1 MENLDKFDPAGLDD
15 EEYEPLADG
24 DRMAAERAMQE
35 RDQMLGW
42 GQEKVLS
49 TRPSSDDEDESE
61 EEEEEKADTGK
72 KQTTMFSFFKKIP
85 KPTDTDNS
93 DTLSVAELK
102 AKADAQ
108 AISHKLSAGSKKG
121 SGSFEAGSLVWAKL
135 QGYPW
140 WPGVLCMHKEKLER
154 KMEGV
159 RELNVWFLGEDS
171 RSWVAKSM
179 IRMWGMEVDRTG
191 GEEDEMWRKGL
202 ELAEGA
208 VDLTQEE
215 RLKKL
220 LYSEEDEESERNE
233 SDNESDT
240 EDTKEKNKSPA
251 KKRRRIMVD
260 SDSDSDEETF
270 EVEKILDMK
279 EEDGTTKYLVKWLG
293 FNKEEENTW
302 EPLDNLD
309 CKDKIK
315 LFEDKGETKNK
326 IFKDEKPEAK
336 FSAAAC

>member
-35 RDQMLGW
+35 RDKMLGW
-42 GQEKVLS
+42 GKEKVLS
-49 TRPSSDDEDESE
+49 ARPSSDDDDSE

-85 KPTDTDNS
+85 KLTDNDNS

-140 WPGVLCMHKEKLER
+140 WPGVLCVHKDKLER

-171 RSWVAKSM
+171 R
-179 IRMWGMEVDRTG
+179 
-191 GEEDEMWRKGL
+191 
-202 ELAEGA
+202 
-208 VDLTQEE
+208 
-215 RLKKL
+215 
-220 LYSEEDEESERNE
+220 
-233 SDNESDT
+233 
-240 EDTKEKNKSPA
+240 
-251 KKRRRIMVD
+251 
-260 SDSDSDEETF
+260 
-270 EVEKILDMK
+270 
-279 EEDGTTKYLVKWLG
+279 
-293 FNKEEENTW
+293 
-302 EPLDNLD
+302 
-309 CKDKIK
+309 
-315 LFEDKGETKNK
+315 
-326 IFKDEKPEAK
+326 
-336 FSAAAC
+336 